1 MCPSEWIWHLYI
13 LNSITAVSQVNQS
26 PSAKPLDHLKCACT
40 CSREGNFIYFLID
53 FLSAAI
59 PLLVLG
65 IRFGCNFVESVQI
78 SKQLQVL
85 PLNLVTLLTHCLVYI
100 CLRLGKR
107 QGKNTRIKQEKTAQ
121 KFSSKTSAK
130 LPIVLAMTHL
140 ELRNGGQH
148 LTKSAFSLVQTY
160 QWLNRKWLVITFY

>member
-1 MCPSEWIWHLYI
+1 MAQHTPNAFNYFQQEVEKYR
-13 LNSITAVSQVNQS
+13 SITAVRQVNQS

-65 IRFGCNFVESVQI
+65 IHFGCNFVESVQI

-100 CLRLGKR
+100 CLRLGKSKAGQEHKNKAGKKLHPNVSALGSPIFYSSGER
-107 QGKNTRIKQEKTAQ
+107 KLGVALESLQG
-121 KFSSKTSAK
+121 
-130 LPIVLAMTHL
+130 
-140 ELRNGGQH
+140 LRD
-148 LTKSAFSLVQTY
+148 LT
-160 QWLNRKWLVITFY
+160 